1 MKTRLQQ
8 LLEGKNVLKNSLR
21 ENKIKRG
28 IESAID
34 NAEEQILSNQEK
46 ALELL
51 DILAETDK
59 LEDVLNKYIEAKSLE
74 KQYSEA
80 KKYLEG
86 LKEYLNE
93 KTKVE
98 DVK

>member
-1 MKTRLQQ
+1 MKTKLQQ
-8 LLEGKNVLKNSLR
+8 LLEGKNVLRNSLR

-34 NAEEQILSNQEK
+34 NAEEQVLSNQEK

-51 DILAETDK
+51 DTLAETEN
-59 LEDVLNKYIEAKSLE
+59 LEDTLNKYVEAKMLE
-74 KQYSEA
+74 NQYAEA
-80 KKYLEG
+80 KKHLEG

-98 DVK
+98 

>member
-8 LLEGKNVLKNSLR
+8 LLEGKNTIKNSLR

-34 NAEEQILSNQEK
+34 NAEEQILCNQEK

-51 DILAETDK
+51 DTLAETDR
-59 LEDVLNKYIEAKSLE
+59 LEDVLNKYVEAKMLE
-74 KQYSEA
+74 EQYSEA
-80 KKYLEG
+80 KKH
-86 LKEYLNE
+86 LKELKKYLDE
-93 KTKVE
+93 KVKIE
-98 DVK
+98 DAK

>member
-28 IESAID
+28 IDSAID

-59 LEDVLNKYIEAKSLE
+59 LEDVLNKYIEAKMLE
-74 KQYSEA
+74 SQYTEA

>member
-8 LLEGKNVLKNSLR
+8 LLEGNNVLKNSLR

-34 NAEEQILSNQEK
+34 NVEEQVLSNKEK

-51 DILAETDK
+51 DTLAETTD
-59 LEDVLNKYIEAKSLE
+59 LENTLNKYVEAKMLE

-80 KKYLEG
+80 KKHLEE
-86 LKEYLNE
+86 LKEYLQE
-93 KTKVE
+93 KIKTE

>member
-1 MKTRLQQ
+1 MKTKLQQ
-8 LLEGKNVLKNSLR
+8 LLEGKNVLRNSLR

-34 NAEEQILSNQEK
+34 NAEEQVLSNQEK

-51 DILAETDK
+51 DTLAETEN
-59 LEDVLNKYIEAKSLE
+59 LEDTLNKYVEAKILE
-74 KQYSEA
+74 NQYAEA
-80 KKYLEG
+80 KKHLEG

-98 DVK
+98 

>member
-8 LLEGKNVLKNSLR
+8 LLEGKNVLRNTLK
-21 ENKIKRG
+21 EGKIKRG
-28 IESAID
+28 IESAI
-34 NAEEQILSNQEK
+34 NNTEEQILNNQEK

-51 DILAETDK
+51 DTLAETEN
-59 LEDVLNKYIEAKSLE
+59 LEDTLNKYVEAKMLE
-74 KQYSEA
+74 SQYTEA
-80 KKYLEG
+80 KKHLEG

-98 DVK
+98 DGK

>member
-28 IESAID
+28 IDSAID

-59 LEDVLNKYIEAKSLE
+59 LEDVINKYVEAKMLE
-74 KQYSEA
+74 SQYTEA
-80 KKYLEG
+80 KKYLEE

-98 DVK
+98 NVE

>member
-8 LLEGKNVLKNSLR
+8 LLEGKNTIKNSLR

-34 NAEEQILSNQEK
+34 NAEEQILCNQEK

-51 DILAETDK
+51 DTLAETEN
-59 LEDVLNKYIEAKSLE
+59 LEDTLNKYIEAKILE

-80 KKYLEG
+80 KEYLEG

-98 DVK
+98 DGK